1 MALPEIDFQTMIQD
15 FVQFLPNLIAAIV
28 TFAIV
33 LVISGFV
40 RRWVR
45 KLAEGK
51 IQNAET
57 VKLFSRVARWTVL
70 VLGTIIA
77 LEQVNFNVTSFVA
90 GLGIAGF
97 TIGFAL
103 QDMTRNFVAGILLLI
118 RQPFKIGDTV
128 EISGFTG
135 SVQDIAI
142 RDTSIKTLDGELV
155 ILPNADVLSNP
166 IKNFSGMT
174 NRRRMVLIG
183 LGYDEDVDSAKSHF
197 LRAIASVE
205 GVLSDPQPSIIAV
218 ELGASALTLEARFWV
233 DQISEDLLKVHSRV
247 VQSISEVA
255 TRENI
260 DLPYPTKSIIVE
272 TKGQNTEIPK
282 DF

>member
-1 MALPEIDFQTMIQD
+1 MLPELDFQTMIQD
-15 FVQFLPNLIAAIV
+15 FVQFLPNLMAAIV

-40 RRWVR
+40 KRWVR

-103 QDMTRNFVAGILLLI
+103 QDIARNFVAGILLLI

-174 NRRRMVLIG
+174 NRRRTVLIG
-183 LGYDEDVDSAKSHF
+183 LGYDEDVDSAKRHF

-205 GVLSDPQPSIIAV
+205 GVLTDPEPSILAV

-233 DQISEDLLKVHSRV
+233 DQTSEDLLEVHSRV

-255 TRENI
+255 ARENI

-272 TKGQNTEIPK
+272 TKG
-282 DF
+282 

>member
-1 MALPEIDFQTMIQD
+1 MLPELDFQNMIQE
-15 FVQFLPNLIAAIV
+15 FIQFLPSIISAIV
-28 TFAIV
+28 TFALVVV
-33 LVISGFV
+33 LSGFV
-40 RRWVR
+40 KRWVQ

-57 VKLFSRVARWTVL
+57 VKLFGRIARWTVL
-70 VLGTIIA
+70 ILGTIIA

-103 QDMTRNFVAGILLLI
+103 QDIARNFVAGILLLI

-128 EISGFTG
+128 EVSGFTG

-166 IKNFSGMT
+166 IKNFSGLT
-174 NRRRMVLIG
+174 NRRRTVLIG
-183 LGYDEDVDSAKSHF
+183 LGYDEDVDAAKRHF
-197 LRAIASVE
+197 LNAITSVE
-205 GVLSDPQPSIIAV
+205 GVLAEPAPSIIAL

-233 DQISEDLLKVHSRV
+233 NQNAEDLFEIHSKV
-247 VQSISEVA
+247 VQSITEIA
-255 TRENI
+255 NKENI
-260 DLPYPTKSIIVE
+260 ELPFQTQSVIVKS
-272 TKGQNTEIPK
+272 T
-282 DF
+282 